1 MRYVGQSF
9 ELSVPI
15 PLEIDSI
22 SAVERGFND
31 VYAARY
37 GAATGRPIEVVSY
50 RIAAYGL
57 SEKPALR
64 EIDAATRT
72 LADARTGTRQTIFNG
87 VEHELAMFDRER
99 LPAAQVFQGPAF
111 IEEPG
116 STTVVPASW
125 AVSLDRLGC
134 LVMRRA

>member
-37 GAATGRPIEVVSY
+37 GAPTGRPIEIVSY

-57 SEKPALR
+57 SDKPALR
-64 EIDAATRT
+64 EIKAAIRT
-72 LADARTGTRQTIFNG
+72 LADARTGTRRSIFNG
-87 VEHELAMFDRER
+87 IEHELPVFDRER
-99 LPAAQVFQGPAF
+99 LPAAQIFEGPAF
-111 IEEPG
+111 IEESG

-125 AVSLDRLGC
+125 AVTLDRLGC
-134 LVMRRA
+134 LVMRRT